1 MSLALMT
8 ALTAASLAS
17 ASATVS
23 LASDVSMQVTLGV
36 AAFGMKLS
44 SIATLSMPGFCAT
57 CTMLFS
63 NMVTNR
69 LPFSYISSAVLSCIL
84 QFLYE
89 FPIA

>member
-17 ASATVS
+17 ASAAVFSVS
-23 LASDVSMQVTLGV
+23 DAALQVTLGV
-36 AAFGMKLS
+36 AAFGMKPS

-63 NMVTNR
+63 NTVTNR

-89 FPIA
+89 LPI